1 MLFGNDVAKR
11 RGSGTNFDFTKEEVE
26 GWLKDPKTYLD
37 YRRYLEVEL
46 QSGQIITV
54 RGSEAQKEARAAFQQ
69 LMRDR
74 CVKKPDIA
82 DHLLP
87 DFSPLCKRLTP
98 GPGYLEALSED
109 NVDVIRTTIEKIT
122 PTGIQTIDGVHREVN
137 AIVCAT
143 GFNTSYRNR
152 LPVNGLHGETLTE
165 RWQDRVDSYLSV
177 TVDGFPNYFMLAGPN
192 SGVGTGNLLALFEGI
207 SDYVSQVLEKLQ
219 IANVLTIQP
228 SARSVKNFTDFC
240 DQYFAGTVYSEECS
254 SWYKGGTGNNGRVVA
269 LWPGSSLHGIK
280 TFKAPRWED
289 FEYTYVD
296 GNEFGWIG
304 DGWSR
309 LDRLQDAD
317 RAYYLSTQM
326 LHEPLEK
333 GEARDAVKSDLC
345 KGENGNGSIPS
356 KS

>member
-1 MLFGNDVAKR
+1 
-11 RGSGTNFDFTKEEVE
+11 
-26 GWLKDPKTYLD
+26 
-37 YRRYLEVEL
+37 
-46 QSGQIITV
+46 
-54 RGSEAQKEARAAFQQ
+54 
-69 LMRDR
+69 
-74 CVKKPDIA
+74 
-82 DHLLP
+82 
-87 DFSPLCKRLTP
+87 LCKRLTP

-333 GEARDAVKSDLC
+333 GEARDAVKNDLC